1 MNKMVNV
8 QKVAAFLFLA
18 FTISWII
25 ALSLHI
31 LEIGLDS
38 LAGSISVLLFMWG
51 PAISGFVVL
60 HFWTEENFLPQLK
73 KYFGFSGSKSNKRW
87 ILLAWLTP
95 LGILFIMLGVG
106 VLLPSVRFHA
116 NMQDML
122 ISIVQ
127 LLIAGLTINALAA
140 FGEEFGWRA
149 ILLDEFSPLGFWK
162 ASLGIGIIWGVWHAP
177 LILWGYYFPGD
188 PVKGLMVMLVFTISF
203 AHVFTYF
210 TARSRSVLAP
220 TILHGSFNSLAPLAA
235 LSLTGAGELI
245 LGTDG
250 LIGIAAVT
258 IVLFFGCLTHDKFI
272 AEERITNKKSLTIW
286 P

>member
-1 MNKMVNV
+1 MNKKINV
-8 QKVAAFLFLA
+8 QKVGAFLFLA

-25 ALSLHI
+25 ALLLHI

-38 LAGSISVLLFMWG
+38 LGGSISVLLFMWG
-51 PAISGFVVL
+51 PAISGFIIL
-60 HFWTEENFLPQLK
+60 RFWTEERFLTQLK
-73 KYFGFSGSKSNKRW
+73 KYFGFSGSKFNKRW

-95 LGILFIMLGVG
+95 LGILFIMLGIG
-106 VLLPSVRFHA
+106 MLLPNVIFHA
-116 NMQDML
+116 DMQDML

-149 ILLDEFSPLGFWK
+149 ILLDEFSSLGFWK
-162 ASLGIGIIWGVWHAP
+162 ASLGIGVIWGIWHAP
-177 LILWGYYFPGD
+177 LILWGYYFPGN
-188 PVKGLMVMLVFTISF
+188 PVQGLMIMLVFTISF
-203 AHVFTYF
+203 SHVFTYF
-210 TARSRSVLAP
+210 TARSRNVLAP
-220 TILHGSFNSLAPLAA
+220 TFLHGSFNSLAPLAGGT
-235 LSLTGAGELI
+235 LTGAGELI

-258 IVLFFGCLTHDKFI
+258 IVLIFGCLTHDAFI
-272 AEERITNKKSLTIW
+272 AEESITTNESLTIW